1 MKLNKILAA
10 TLLSSLTLSA
20 CAKVPPGHEKEWAKL
35 DRISEEAGL
44 PAFNSGIKIVPRS
57 QLGLPAEVLEEGSA
71 ELKQQAE
78 IGYVEKEVPYVSNL
92 MDMEKMAPV
101 YIKQYASN
109 LNEQSTHMRKDPKDL
124 KLAFKFKG
132 IKNNRLLSARGGI
145 TPLGSAPMG
154 SFDKDD
160 GGWSGAIQ
168 FFSISNLGVCSYSVM
183 NVKASGTSAMIAME
197 DVSYII
203 NNKAT
208 LAKVEGSKSSGFIY
222 KVEWYDDENFHELEC
237 ANSIYSKQTNQDVI
251 RLAKEI
257 DRG

>member
-1 MKLNKILAA
+1 MNLKKLSAA

-20 CAKVPPGHEKEWAKL
+20 CAKVPPGHEKEWAEL

-78 IGYVEKEVPYVSNL
+78 IGYVEKEVPYVSTL
-92 MDMEKMAPV
+92 MDMAKMAPV

-109 LNEQSTHMRKDPKDL
+109 VNEESTHMRNDPKDL

-132 IKNNRLLSARGGI
+132 IKTNRLLLARGGI

-160 GGWSGAIQ
+160 GGWSGVIQ
-168 FFSISNLGVCSYSVM
+168 FFSVSNLGVCSYSVM
-183 NVKASGTSAMIAME
+183 NVKASGTSAQLAME
-197 DVSYII
+197 DVTYAIHD
-203 NNKAT
+203 KAT
-208 LAKVEGSKSSGFIY
+208 LTHTDGSKNSGFLY
-222 KVEWYDDENFHELEC
+222 KVEWFDDENFHELEC
-237 ANSIYSKQTNQDVI
+237 ANKDYSSKIKQSVI
-251 RLAKEI
+251 SLAKQI
-257 DRG
+257 DE

>member
-1 MKLNKILAA
+1 MKLNKILPA

-20 CAKVPPGHEKEWAKL
+20 CAKVPPGHEKEWAEL

-92 MDMEKMAPV
+92 MDMAKMAPV

-109 LNEQSTHMRKDPKDL
+109 VNEQSTHMRKDPKDL

-132 IKNNRLLSARGGI
+132 IKTNRLLSARGGI

-160 GGWSGAIQ
+160 G
-168 FFSISNLGVCSYSVM
+168 
-183 NVKASGTSAMIAME
+183 
-197 DVSYII
+197 
-203 NNKAT
+203 
-208 LAKVEGSKSSGFIY
+208 SKNSGFLY
-222 KVEWYDDENFHELEC
+222 KVEWFDDENFHELEC
-237 ANSIYSKQTNQDVI
+237 ANSQYSKQLNHDVI
-251 RLAKEI
+251 ELARAI
-257 DRG
+257 DKS